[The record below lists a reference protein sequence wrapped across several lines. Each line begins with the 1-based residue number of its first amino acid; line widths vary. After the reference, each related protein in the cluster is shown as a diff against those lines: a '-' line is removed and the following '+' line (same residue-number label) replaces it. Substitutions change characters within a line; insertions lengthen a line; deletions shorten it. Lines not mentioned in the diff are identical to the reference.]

1 MGKHSYKF
9 LWKLEGSKGILN
21 KHYLGHVVCIYII
34 NSLATELA
42 TTGSYLSL
50 TMRADSR
57 EEKPL
62 KYLSCKS
69 ESLKYLNLYY
79 STSKKNNSLDRATS
93 DCKKP
98 KILSIP
104 PKVKLM
110 MMMFRSLSY
119 FHAIMAKPV
128 LMKSVTQKD

>member
-79 STSKKNNSLDRATS
+79 STSKKKQLFRQS
-93 DCKKP
+93 DKWLQK
-98 KILSIP
+98 
-104 PKVKLM
+104 
-110 MMMFRSLSY
+110 
-119 FHAIMAKPV
+119 AKDLEHPS
-128 LMKSVTQKD
+128 KSEINDDDV